1 MSLLSNFGIYT
12 KVPLNIFQC
21 YNKKLLDND
30 INFNIK
36 TIKDYNP
43 EFNYFLFD
51 EITDCKKF
59 IFDNYPDYVYYAY
72 NQLIPIEYKN
82 DLWKYC
88 ILYKY
93 GGIYIDTKFNCNYKL
108 INFIDHNFFASQF
121 DYYNNKYLI
130 YSGFIITKAKNPIF
144 LRAINTIIS
153 NIKNNYYGISE
164 TYPTG
169 SGLLGSIFSN
179 NRLKSN
185 LIYDG
190 SNILYKNLIIMR
202 SYNKMPKKEY
212 YKLLWLT
219 KNIYKCQKTLTFIN
233 QTNLKPPSP
242 IRSHE

>member
-1 MSLLSNFGIYT
+1 MSLLSTSNFGIYI

-21 YNKKLLDND
+21 YNKKLLNDD
-30 INFNIK
+30 INNNIK

-51 EITDCKKF
+51 EITDCNKF
-59 IFDNYPDYVYYAY
+59 IFDNYPHYVYNAY

-93 GGIYIDTKFNCNYKL
+93 GGIYIDTKFYCNYKL
-108 INFIDHNFFASQF
+108 INFIDNNFFASEI
-121 DYYNNKYLI
+121 DYYNNKLLI
-130 YSGFIITKAKNPIF
+130 YSGFIITKPNNPIF
-144 LRAINTIIS
+144 LRAINTIIY

-164 TYPTG
+164 KYPTS
-169 SGLLGSIFSN
+169 SGLLGSIFSI

-190 SNILYKNLIIMR
+190 SNILYKNQIIMR
-202 SYNKMPKKEY
+202 SYNKIQKKEY
-212 YKLLWLT
+212 YKLLWLS
-219 KNIYKCQKTLTFIN
+219 KNIYKCQKDLTYISN
-233 QTNLKPPSP
+233 
-242 IRSHE
+242 